1 MTEKELRLLTTEY
14 EIRESTD
21 EPDAIVGYALKFNR
35 WSDVLG
41 GMFKEIIAPDALRGA
56 DMSDVVALFNHDD
69 NKILGRNGKNLTLEV
84 DDIGLKFRITPTNTS
99 YTRDLIENLRA
110 GIIDKCSF
118 AMSDVE
124 SEWEDVGD
132 DKPLERTITSIGKL
146 WDVSVVTTPA
156 YSDTE
161 AVVGARSKEKAE
173 ALLDRQKRKREL
185 YKLLEK
191 ENENE

>member
-1 MTEKELRLLTTEY
+1 M
-14 EIRESTD
+14 
-21 EPDAIVGYALKFNR
+21 
-35 WSDVLG
+35 
-41 GMFKEIIAPDALRGA
+41 
-56 DMSDVVALFNHDD
+56 LF
-69 NKILGRNGKNLTLEV
+69 R
-84 DDIGLKFRITPTNTS
+84 S
-99 YTRDLIENLRA
+99 
-110 GIIDKCSF
+110 
-118 AMSDVE
+118 
-124 SEWEDVGD
+124 EDVGE

>member
-41 GMFKEIIAPDALRGA
+41 GMFKEIIAPDALRDA

>member
-21 EPDAIVGYALKFNR
+21 EPDTIVGYALKFNR

-41 GMFKEIIAPDALRGA
+41 GMFKEIIAPDALRGT